1 MKNLCR
7 DRINRYICTV
17 KISDSKRLNNKT
29 RQLIVDVARRLFAQ
43 NGKDGTSMADL
54 ALASG
59 KGRRTLYTYFSN
71 KDEVY
76 LAVIENELNHLIERL
91 QVVMGRTISPEKKL
105 EEYIF
110 VRFEAIKEA
119 VERNGSLRADFF
131 RNIYEVE
138 KARRPIDIKEI
149 RMIKQIL
156 DAGVAQG
163 IFSIVSTQWAAMMML
178 YSLKGLESP
187 YLKDNIGSYI
197 RDHRR
202 NIISVIFNGILTS
215 QAREL

>member
-1 MKNLCR
+1 
-7 DRINRYICTV
+7 
-17 KISDSKRLNNKT
+17 
-29 RQLIVDVARRLFAQ
+29 
-43 NGKDGTSMADL
+43 MADL
-54 ALASG
+54 AAASG

-91 QVVMGRTISPEKKL
+91 QVVMDRSMSPEKKL

-156 DAGVAQG
+156 DAGVSLG
-163 IFSIVSTQWAAMMML
+163 IFSINGTQWAAMMML

-187 YLKDNIGSYI
+187 YLKDNIGTYI
-197 RDHRR
+197 REHRR
-202 NIISVIFNGILTS
+202 NIISSIFNGILTP
-215 QAREL
+215 QAREQP